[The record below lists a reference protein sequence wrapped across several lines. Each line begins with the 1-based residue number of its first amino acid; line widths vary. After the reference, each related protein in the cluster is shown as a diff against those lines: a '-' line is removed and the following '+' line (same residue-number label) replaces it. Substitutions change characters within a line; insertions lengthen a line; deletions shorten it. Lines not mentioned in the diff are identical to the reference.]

1 MAIDWTTV
9 ERQIEQAVGGIV
21 GAGWQNAA
29 SGASVQL
36 AALIAAGKQIELD
49 RKNMQQD
56 EYDSLKLM
64 EQRALDG
71 VLQTFAGISRDIAEQ
86 AAAAAW
92 NVLVNAVKTA
102 YPATALIL

>member
-1 MAIDWTTV
+1 MAINWTTV

-21 GAGWQNAA
+21 GTAWQNAA
-29 SGASVQL
+29 SGASAQL
-36 AALIAAGKQIELD
+36 AELIAAGQQIEAD
-49 RKNMQQD
+49 RKNMQQA

-92 NVLVNAVKTA
+92 NVLVDAVKAA